1 MATSETKIKTDKPG
15 IGRRAG
21 RALVRVT
28 VTLAVASVAVVAVGF
43 GSQKL
48 AQRAEAVPAP
58 DAAPVMPVAT
68 RKLELASGYAV
79 TRSFVGQVEAQ
90 RTAVASFELNGQLD
104 EILVDEGDVV
114 KAGQPLAT
122 LDTSLLEAERT
133 RLTANQSALEAQLR
147 FARQTVERLSKLND
161 QGFASQAGLDE
172 ALARSDELVS
182 RIAEVEAAL
191 TGNAIQTEKSKVY
204 ASFDGRVTQRMV
216 DGGESVSPGQP
227 LVEILENGAPQLR
240 VGLPLDMAADEL
252 DAATLTIA
260 GKPYEVALIT
270 LRPDVDPVTRTRTA
284 LFEIKAA
291 ADVTFGQT
299 ARLSLQDRVEDEG
312 LWVPITTLKEG
323 LRAQWTLLV
332 VDAENVV
339 RTVTVHPLH
348 TKGEDVFVQGAFPD
362 GVSLI
367 ASGPQRVSVG
377 QKVDPQP
384 AS

>member
-1 MATSETKIKTDKPG
+1 
-15 IGRRAG
+15 
-21 RALVRVT
+21 
-28 VTLAVASVAVVAVGF
+28 
-43 GSQKL
+43 
-48 AQRAEAVPAP
+48 
-58 DAAPVMPVAT
+58 
-68 RKLELASGYAV
+68 
-79 TRSFVGQVEAQ
+79 
-90 RTAVASFELNGQLD
+90 
-104 EILVDEGDVV
+104 
-114 KAGQPLAT
+114 
-122 LDTSLLEAERT
+122 
-133 RLTANQSALEAQLR
+133 
-147 FARQTVERLSKLND
+147 
-161 QGFASQAGLDE
+161 
-172 ALARSDELVS
+172 
-182 RIAEVEAAL
+182 
-191 TGNAIQTEKSKVY
+191 
-204 ASFDGRVTQRMV
+204 MV